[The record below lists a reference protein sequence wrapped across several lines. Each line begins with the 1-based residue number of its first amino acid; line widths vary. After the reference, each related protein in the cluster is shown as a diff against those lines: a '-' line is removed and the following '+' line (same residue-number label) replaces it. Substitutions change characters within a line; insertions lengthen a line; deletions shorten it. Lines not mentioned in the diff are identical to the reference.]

1 METYDTHWDLE
12 KIFDTVRLLRN
23 HWDRRDSNMEFY
35 TLGKTVY
42 LDGNTPDYY
51 SCQAGVNQI
60 LLKHF
65 NFMYEDLKEMLATI
79 LGEPVFFNHDIAL
92 PGFHVFPS
100 DPQFLSMYGPWH
112 VDLPHNTLGLG
123 DKDTQAYTVAIKLPT
138 GGGGMDMQINGKEK
152 YVNLNYDES
161 KKKLIINGS
170 SYKGEANIDCV
181 IGNWWNHKVLKA
193 KQQIS
198 PLSGSIKDQVVK
210 FIGDDSEIN
219 LNTKHPEFIEWKWL
233 DYNLLPEVIVDFKKE
248 VYKKLKNEL
257 KNFIN

>member
-123 DKDTQAYTVAIKLPT
+123 NKDTQAYTVAIKLPT
-138 GGGGMDMQINGKEK
+138 GGGGMDIKINGKEE
-152 YVNLNYDES
+152 YVSYEEGKMYLHDGADVHRISCYKEYHPDEYRITLQGHLVRHNGE
-161 KKKLIINGS
+161 LITF
-170 SYKGEANIDCV
+170 
-181 IGNWWNHKVLKA
+181 W
-193 KQQIS
+193 
-198 PLSGSIKDQVVK
+198 
-210 FIGDDSEIN
+210 
-219 LNTKHPEFIEWKWL
+219 
-233 DYNLLPEVIVDFKKE
+233 
-248 VYKKLKNEL
+248 
-257 KNFIN
+257 